1 MKVRHVVSLPGK
13 ATPLLAVLLLAC
25 LAAIPL
31 AVACEEEE
39 EAEGPTPSG
48 TPVATVTGTDTPA
61 AKVPGITDT
70 EIVLGS
76 DCPLSGGT
84 GAVYST
90 IPQAT
95 EAYFSY
101 INDTQGGVCGRKI
114 VYKIEDNQDD
124 PAKGMEAARKLVEQ
138 DKVFALVGSLSDNPH
153 FASWDY
159 INEQGVPDILLSAGH
174 SMFGAD
180 PEGHP
185 WTVQM
190 IPSYRTEGQIFGRYI
205 SENMPGKKVAVLYID
220 APMGDDSL
228 QGLKDGLDPEKNEL
242 VSGQSLDLK
251 AVSVR
256 SEVINMYNSGA
267 EVLVIFTGPG
277 FASQAIKDADRL
289 GWDPELILT
298 YISSDDMMFQ
308 FVSPEL
314 LEGAITLF
322 PLKLA
327 VSTDDPAVARH
338 HDLMREYGGPS
349 STNFS
354 VYGQVLAELA
364 VDILGRACDNLTRE
378 GLMDATLSTQ
388 DWRSDLMLEGITIS
402 FSETDRTAV
411 DTMRMLRATV
421 KDGKGKFEWFGPQ
434 YKVE

>member
-13 ATPLLAVLLLAC
+13 AAALLAVLLLAC

-31 AVACEEEE
+31 TVACE

-48 TPVATVTGTDTPA
+48 TPTATVTGTATPA
-61 AKVPGITDT
+61 AEVPGISDT

-84 GAVYST
+84 GAVYSM

-95 EAYFSY
+95 GAYFNY

-114 VYKIEDNQDD
+114 VYKIEDNLDD
-124 PAKGMEAARKLVEQ
+124 PAKGLEAARKLVEQ
-138 DKVFALVGSLSDNPH
+138 HKVFALVGSLSDNPH
-153 FASWDY
+153 MSAWGY
-159 INEQGVPDILLSAGH
+159 INEKGVPDILLSAGH
-174 SMFGAD
+174 SMFSAD

-190 IPSYRTEGQIFGRYI
+190 LPSYRTEGQIFGRYI
-205 SENMPGKKVAVLYID
+205 SENLPGKKVAALYVD
-220 APMGDDSL
+220 APMGEDSL
-228 QGLKDGLDPEKNEL
+228 QGLRDGLDPEKNEL
-242 VSGQSLDLK
+242 ASTQGVDLK

-256 SEVINMYNSGA
+256 SQVVNMHNSGA

-289 GWDPELILT
+289 GWDPALILT

-308 FVSPEL
+308 YVSPEL

-322 PLKLA
+322 PFKLA
-327 VSTDDPAVARH
+327 VGRDDPAVARH
-338 HDLMREYGGPS
+338 RDLMQEYGGPS
-349 STNFS
+349 PTNFS

-364 VDILGRACDNLTRE
+364 VDILGRACDNLTRQ

-388 DWRSDLMLEGITIS
+388 DWHSDLMLEGMTIS
-402 FSETDRTAV
+402 FSETDRTAL

-421 KDGKGKFEWFGPQ
+421 KDGKGKFEWFGPL